1 MGETYIL
8 TGEEVAGGMDALDV
22 TMSRAFAIGN
32 DQTASRL
39 ASSENLAHTGDATG
53 CAVHDG
59 GAAVECRLLSVEK

>member
-1 MGETYIL
+1 MG
-8 TGEEVAGGMDALDV
+8 ALGV
-22 TMSRAFAIGN
+22 TMSRALAIGN

>member
-1 MGETYIL
+1 MG
-8 TGEEVAGGMDALDV
+8 ALGV
-22 TMSRAFAIGN
+22 TMSRALAIGN

-39 ASSENLAHTGDATG
+39 ASSENLAHTGDAG